1 MSRTTSGSGPIA
13 PFAPGNENCNYS
25 VLFDASSNSTE
36 SHGFTVDNNFVRVAA
51 FNLAP
56 GETVVIEQITGLGGG
71 TLVTDYAPV
80 SGQSKLYYNSATDQ
94 RTSYVLE
101 RPGRYRAKLIGGG
114 LRSVHVYAIQ
124 YFIENEAS
132 QDVADALYAV
142 INRLTAI
149 TPCTIGAMIPRNQV
163 AVNNVVGVNNS
174 NCLVGFPLVSGA
186 GGNTITLRPDGVYS
200 AGGSSPTACT
210 LGAAIPDA
218 VTSPNNY
225 VGKDNVGCLEDAQL
239 LSDAT
244 GNLLQLRDDGLF
256 YGATPPP
263 NFANQYVSSST
274 GNDSNAGT
282 IGAPLKTIRKA
293 LQNLPDGTAGN
304 IWLYAGDTFYIYP
317 EEPTDNVITDL
328 NRGGAGNLFTHRLS
342 VGNRQVFM
350 APYNDVVIDAI
361 NAYNLA
367 NNTFYFPYNNQQI
380 DFPLIKYQV
389 CNPPDDPGE
398 YQALGFDIDV
408 NGVLQIYACNQIVT
422 QIPVV
427 NPACDVPP
435 INSSGILNVVGGF
448 MTLSNFPFFGDPNST
463 NPQSVSFRNCVL
475 QDHGTPSTPLR
486 FANVA
491 LSHVGLGGDS
501 PSVGGGAIG
510 PGPLAAYTFQPN
522 NAPLFLASNA
532 LWQNNTVFDSYN
544 RLYSNVFNQA
554 PIFKTLHSQTGAT
567 YTLVLADANTGTLF
581 TNAGGCTVTI
591 PTNATQAFVIGTKI
605 YLEDTYN
612 YGVTAVAAGGVT
624 LYAPDGS
631 ASITGLAAV
640 LMLEKTDTNTWI
652 ARKH

>member
-13 PFAPGNENCNYS
+13 PFAPGNENYKFA
-25 VLFDASSNSTE
+25 VLFDEKSASNT
-36 SHGFTVDNNFVRVAA
+36 SHIIVVDNNFIRVAA

-56 GETVVIEQITGLGGG
+56 GNVITIQQITGLGAGD
-71 TLVTDYAPV
+71 VISDYAPV
-80 SGQSKLYYNSATDQ
+80 QGAVTLYYNSATDQ

-101 RPGRYRAKLIGGG
+101 RPGRYRATLSSGRGE
-114 LRSVHVYAIQ
+114 VEVYAIQ
-124 YFIENEAS
+124 YFTENEAS
-132 QDVADALYAV
+132 QDIADALYAV
-142 INRLTAI
+142 IHELTNI
-149 TPCTIGAMIPRNQV
+149 TPCTFGAKIPRNQTPL
-163 AVNNVVGVNNS
+163 NNFVGLNNS
-174 NCLVGFPLVSGA
+174 NCLIDSQLVSGF
-186 GGNTITLRPDGVYS
+186 GGNAITLRADGLYS

-210 LGAAIPDA
+210 MGAAVPDA
-218 VTSPNNY
+218 GSAPNNY
-225 VGKDNVGCLEDAQL
+225 IGKDDAGCLEDSQL
-239 LSDAT
+239 LSDAS

-317 EEPTDNVITDL
+317 EEPTDSVITDL

-367 NNTFYFPYNNQQI
+367 NNTFYFQYNTQQTN
-380 DFPLIKYQV
+380 FPLIKYQV

-435 INSSGILNVVGGF
+435 ISSSGLLNVVGGF

-463 NPQSVSFRNCVL
+463 NPQSMSFRNCVL

-491 LSHVGLGGDS
+491 LSRVSLGGDG

-544 RLYSNVFNQA
+544 RIYANVANQN
-554 PIFKTLHSQTGAT
+554 PIYKTLHSQAGAT

-612 YGVTAVAAGGVT
+612 YGVTAVGAGGVT